1 MTKITKYFETMT
13 NKTKKSSLATKV
25 VRAIMRLLG
34 IEKTQVLTNYKVVR
48 TKTRYK
54 VIAQIGRK
62 TFVVKEY
69 LRNGDKCQDGD
80 ARFFA
85 HELERVLNFSSSSYL
100 NCTTDEY

>member
-1 MTKITKYFETMT
+1 MAQKG
-13 NKTKKSSLATKV
+13 KKSSLATKV

-34 IEKTQVLTNYKVVR
+34 IERTQVLTNYKVVR
-48 TKTRYK
+48 TATRYK

-69 LRNGDKCQDGD
+69 LRNGDKYQDSD

-85 HELERVLNFSSSSYL
+85 HELGRVLNFSSSSYL
-100 NCTTDEY
+100 NCNTDEY